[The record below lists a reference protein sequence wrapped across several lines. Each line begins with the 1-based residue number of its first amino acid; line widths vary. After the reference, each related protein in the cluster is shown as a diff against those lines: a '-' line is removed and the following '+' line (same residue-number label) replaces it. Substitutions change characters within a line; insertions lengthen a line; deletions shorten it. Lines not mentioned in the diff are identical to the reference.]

1 MSATFSGLT
10 APRLGRIVRA
20 SALGLLQILR
30 RPALPG
36 VRELGSRE
44 QSHGLVTV
52 ADVDAK
58 HIPDGQSSLR
68 LLDNPDLVS
77 GTHVPLINDSEVS
90 AAPQRLREA
99 AHDIVVVHPNLQPP
113 AG

>member
-1 MSATFSGLT
+1 ATFSGLA

-44 QSHGLVTV
+44 QSIGLVPV
-52 ADVDAK
+52 ADVDAE
-58 HIPDGQSSLR
+58 HIPDGQPCLR
-68 LLDNPDLVS
+68 FLDNPDLVAGS
-77 GTHVPLINDSEVS
+77 PVPLINDSEVS
-90 AAPQRLREA
+90 AGPQRLRKA
-99 AHDIVVVHPNLQPP
+99 AHELVVV
-113 AG
+113 